1 MSPAVRAMV
10 GFFFHF
16 QSKGKIFFICQVYAF
31 LPPHRPVAFISAV
44 ERFCEKGL

>member
-1 MSPAVRAMV
+1 MPPAIRAMA

-16 QSKGKIFFICQVYAF
+16 QSPGKIFFICQVYAF
-31 LPPHRPVAFISAV
+31 LPPYRPLAFISAV